1 VRIGRAIVG
10 GLVLAILF
18 FSHVQS
24 SCCQAEPRRPIAT
37 ERESAITATSSERE
51 GLIHL
56 DVTVRDQ
63 AAEPVSGLSAK
74 GFTLLDN
81 GAATKMMSFRASE
94 HARDDYE
101 RLTEVVLVLDEV
113 NLSSVQF
120 ELVQRETA
128 KFLSQNGGRLVTPVS
143 VYWFAPDGLYA
154 TARPTNDG
162 SALANDVAHHRPPY
176 LIWPIPPIHDHY
188 MTPARLRG
196 YLWEKALRT
205 IYSITVERRDKP
217 GRKLVVWMG
226 FGWPVTERF
235 EHIET
240 TFDSIVELS
249 TRMREARIVL
259 YQITD
264 WSDPENFNFDYKN
277 FVSGIHSE
285 SELKTPS
292 FQREPSAPLALQV
305 LTIQSGGQVLDKSPD
320 IVRRLEYCV
329 RDASTFYTVSFDPP
343 HAEQPDE
350 YHDLKVQPGISG
362 ASAHTNSGY
371 YDQPLFYDQPQ
382 IPIRRVGVRELGQ
395 ILAEAGGKN
404 EDKLAEQ
411 LNSIELTERIRNSL
425 LSLWKDRLRGKNSK
439 AALVRLADASVFL
452 SSPADEILPNV
463 APDRDQQRDMLSRTA
478 KYVDDVLLKLPD
490 FFATRTTVQFEQ
502 RSPKETDTWKTAL
515 ADQSLLE
522 AVTEKTTLWY
532 RNGHE
537 EWDAQKR
544 TGSRSAK
551 LKDLSFIGIFGPLL
565 NSVLADAARA
575 GSSLTW
581 SRWEQGDQG
590 QEAVF
595 NYAVRGTSPSYA
607 VVDCCLRGGTVFRAK
622 SEYQGELAIAPE
634 TGAVLRLTMESE
646 PEWIVEPNL
655 QPVRPVKATRMMV
668 EYGPVEIGGHKYI
681 CPYRSVVMMR
691 SRPVRPL
698 VFWDQRFEIYAP
710 YETLLDDIA
719 YTDYHK
725 FGSES
730 RILPSL
736 EVPPN

>member
-1 VRIGRAIVG
+1 MVG
-10 GLVLAILF
+10 GLVLAILS

-24 SCCQAEPRRPIAT
+24 APSQADPRRPIAT
-37 ERESAITATSSERE
+37 ERESAITPTSTERE

-56 DVTVRDQ
+56 DVTVTDQ
-63 AAEPVSGLSAK
+63 AAEPVSGLTST

-81 GAATKMMSFRASE
+81 GVATKMMSFRASE

-113 NLSSVQF
+113 NLSPVQF
-120 ELVQRETA
+120 ELAKRETV
-128 KFLSQNGGRLVTPVS
+128 KFLRQNGGRLVTPIS

-162 SALANDVAHHRPPY
+162 SALANDVAHHRPPR
-176 LIWPIPPIHDHY
+176 LIWPIPPIHDRY

-196 YLWEKALRT
+196 YLWDKALRT
-205 IYSITVERRDKP
+205 LYSITVERRDKP

-240 TFDSIVELS
+240 TFDYIVELS

-264 WSDPENFNFDYKN
+264 WSDPENFNFDYPN
-277 FVSGIHSE
+277 FTSGIHGE

-292 FQREPSAPLALQV
+292 YQREPSAPLALQV

-320 IVRRLEYCV
+320 IVRGLENCV
-329 RDASTFYTVSFDPP
+329 RDASRFYTVSFDPP

-350 YHDLKVQPGISG
+350 NHDLKVQLGTSG
-362 ASAHTNSGY
+362 SSARTTSGY
-371 YDQPLFYDQPQ
+371 YDQPVFYDQPYV
-382 IPIRRVGVRELGQ
+382 PVRRVSVRELGQ
-395 ILAEAGGKN
+395 ILAEANGQS
-404 EDKLAEQ
+404 EDKLAEH
-411 LNSIELTERIRNSL
+411 LNSVELTERLRNSL
-425 LSLWKDRLRGKNSK
+425 LSLWEDRLRGKNSK

-452 SSPADEILPNV
+452 SPPADEILSNV
-463 APDRDQQRDMLSRTA
+463 APDRGQQRDMLSRTG

-490 FFATRTTVQFEQ
+490 FFATRTTIQFQQ

-515 ADQSLLE
+515 ADQSLHE
-522 AVTEKTTLWY
+522 AVTEKTTLRY

-537 EWDAQKR
+537 EWDTQEK
-544 TGSRSAK
+544 TGSRGAK
-551 LKDLSFIGIFGPLL
+551 LKDLSFIGIFGPIL

-575 GSSLTW
+575 DSTLTW
-581 SRWEQGDQG
+581 SGWERGDQG

-595 NYAVRGTSPSYA
+595 HYSVQGTNPSYA

-622 SEYQGELAIAPE
+622 PEYHGELAIDPD
-634 TGAVLRLTMESE
+634 TGAVLRLTIQSE
-646 PEWIVEPNL
+646 PGWIVEPDL
-655 QPVRPVKATRMMV
+655 QPVRPVKATSMMV

-698 VFWDQRFEIYAP
+698 VFWDQKFEIYAP
-710 YETLLDDIA
+710 YETLLDDVA